1 VGIARQKTQALEA
14 KGNGVMRTLTKA
26 ALLGAG
32 AAILLFVTAC
42 PATAQADDP
51 GPWVELTR
59 PQSDDQGHYCGLKE
73 KLRLDVEGLVA
84 APGEVSSVAVNDKQA
99 RLLFTGL
106 KPFGAPDD
114 SEAIAFKA
122 LLWLE
127 PQTEVSVVVTLADG
141 TQHTS
146 TFVPDTET
154 MIARLR
160 ELLLQTP
167 RDPQA
172 LLRMN
177 YLSDPREDRLARTQD
192 ALDINPGLA
201 EAHLQLGGLIMDQY
215 DREPAIAEFKEAV
228 RLAPEYA
235 EAYFLLGMALSMQ
248 GMTGDDEAKSEEAII
263 HLKEAI
269 RLDPDYLW
277 PRMHLGWAYL
287 HGLGDFEAAIAAFEG
302 ILTIDPQYH
311 EAHHGLARVCVKQ
324 GDLDGAIAKYKDALE
339 IDPNDSMVH
348 WNLGRALE
356 EQGKTEEALAAYRKS
371 FEIMPKF
378 YVAGVSV
385 GNLLA
390 DEGRMDEAIA
400 AYKQAIEA
408 WPEYAEAH
416 YRLAEAYYKL
426 KRYAEAK
433 KEAEKTVE
441 LDPNHNEVYPLLH
454 SLKNRGY

>member
-1 VGIARQKTQALEA
+1 MSATKT
-14 KGNGVMRTLTKA
+14 GA
-26 ALLGAG
+26 ALL
-32 AAILLFVTAC
+32 AAALAMAVFMSAC
-42 PATAQADDP
+42 PARAQADEP

-59 PQSDDQGHYCGLKE
+59 PQSDDQGHCYALKE

-84 APGEVSSVAVNDKQA
+84 APGEVGSVAVNDKQA

-106 KPFGAPDD
+106 TPFGATDD
-114 SEAIAFKA
+114 IEAIAFKA

-127 PQTEVSVVVTLADG
+127 PETEVSVVVTLADG

-160 ELLLQTP
+160 ELLVQTP

-177 YLSDPREDRLARTQD
+177 YSSDPREDRLARAQE
-192 ALDINPGLA
+192 ALAINPDLA
-201 EAHLQLGGLIMDQY
+201 EAHLQLAELVWDQY
-215 DREPAIAEFKEAV
+215 DREPAIAEYREAV

-235 EAYFLLGMALSMQ
+235 QAHFLLGMELAMQ
-248 GMTGDDEAKSEEAII
+248 GMTGDGEAKSEEAIV

-269 RLDPDYLW
+269 GLDPGHLRA
-277 PRMHLGWAYL
+277 RMHLGWAYL
-287 HGLGDFEAAIAAFEG
+287 HGLGDFEAAIAAFQG
-302 ILTIDPQYH
+302 ILEIDPQYPD
-311 EAHHGLARVCVKQ
+311 AHHGLARVCVKQ
-324 GDLDGAIAKYKDALE
+324 GDLDGAIAKYKDALK
-339 IDPNDSMVH
+339 IDPELFLVH

-371 FEIMPKF
+371 FEIMPRF

-385 GNLLA
+385 GNVLA
-390 DEGRMDEAIA
+390 EQGRMDEAIA

-408 WPEYAEAH
+408 GPEYAEAH

-433 KEAEKTVE
+433 QEAEKTVE

-454 SLKNRGY
+454 SLKYKGY